1 MNEVTDKPAARK
13 VALDLLARREHS
25 ALELRRK
32 LLARGYDDDDID
44 AALAGLQQERLQSDE
59 RFAEAYVHSRVE
71 AGMGPLRIRHELRE
85 RGVGEGPIEA
95 ALGPLADRWDE
106 MMAALRERRYGAEV
120 PQDYAARM
128 KQARF
133 LQNRGFSADSVMR
146 LFR

>member
-1 MNEVTDKPAARK
+1 MSETTDRPAARK
-13 VALDLLARREHS
+13 VAMEMLARREHS

-32 LLARGYDDDDID
+32 LVTRGYDDDDID
-44 AALAGLQQERLQSDE
+44 DALESLQRNRLQSDT

-71 AGMGPLRIRHELRE
+71 AGMGPIRIRHELRE
-85 RGVGEGPIEA
+85 RGVDEALIES
-95 ALGPLADRWDE
+95 ALEALAGRWDDLL
-106 MMAALRERRYGAEV
+106 AAQRERKYGAAI
-120 PQDYAARM
+120 PDDYGARM

>member
-1 MNEVTDKPAARK
+1 M
-13 VALDLLARREHS
+13 DLLARREHS

-32 LLARGYDDDDID
+32 LVSRGYGDDEID
-44 AALAGLQQERLQSDE
+44 AALAGLQRNRLQSDA

-85 RGVGEGPIEA
+85 RGVDESLIES
-95 ALGPLADRWDE
+95 ALAPLAAEWDRLL
-106 MMAALRERRYGAEV
+106 AQQRERKYGAAI
-120 PQDYAARM
+120 PDDYAARM

>member
-1 MNEVTDKPAARK
+1 MNELRDRPAARK
-13 VALDLLARREHS
+13 VAMDMLARREHS

-32 LLARGYDDDDID
+32 LVTRGYADDDID
-44 AALAGLQQERLQSDE
+44 AALAGLQRDRLQSDE

-71 AGMGPLRIRHELRE
+71 AGMGPVRIRHELRE
-85 RGVGEGPIEA
+85 RGVDESLIES
-95 ALGPLADRWDE
+95 ALAPLADDWERLL
-106 MMAALRERRYGAEV
+106 AQQRERKYGAAI
-120 PQDYAARM
+120 PDDYAARM